1 MLRLAPAKS
10 PLLPNPVKF
19 LVLNGPESPAE
30 WALEQIGKGVA
41 AEKKMQLIGMS
52 RQTPSS

>member
-19 LVLNGPESPAE
+19 LVLNSPESLAE